1 MNIPNNQS
9 SESEI
14 DFSEI
19 ISLLWSEKK
28 LIIKAFLVSGL
39 FSILVA
45 LSLSNYYKSSS
56 ILEIAE
62 TSSSMSGLGQY
73 GDLASVVGISLPSNS
88 QNKATRVIET
98 IKSRDFISHLLRIE
112 NFAPALM
119 AADGFDPASGEI
131 IFDSSRYDVKD
142 DKWKSSFFSSGS
154 SKPTDLDIHRRYIKD
169 IISVSQDRRS
179 GLITI
184 SVEHLSPVFAKK
196 FLDLIIDEANS
207 LLREKDLK
215 DSSEA
220 LLYLESQLSKTSLI
234 EMKDSLNKL
243 IQVQLET
250 QMLANVSSD
259 YVLKAIEPPYLPE
272 KKSRPSRAIIC
283 IITTMVGTFLAFA
296 LILVRHFIKK

>member
-1 MNIPNNQS
+1 
-9 SESEI
+9 
-14 DFSEI
+14 
-19 ISLLWSEKK
+19 
-28 LIIKAFLVSGL
+28 
-39 FSILVA
+39 
-45 LSLSNYYKSSS
+45 
-56 ILEIAE
+56 
-62 TSSSMSGLGQY
+62 MSGLGQY

-119 AADGFDPASGEI
+119 AADGFDHASGEI